1 MTALSYAAEKGNEA
15 AVQLL
20 LERKADVNA
29 KDFDGSTALHWAALN
44 GHEFAVRLLLERHD
58 TDVNAQLFGHDP
70 ECDLAGDS
78 WGGWMGGGRIDS
90 FPPPLSAF
98 ALFAC
103 ARASPSSI
111 NGWK

>member
-78 WGGWMGGGRIDS
+78 WGGWMGGWI
-90 FPPPLSAF
+90 PLHMA
-98 ALFAC
+98 AGKGHEAVVRLLMEHH
-103 ARASPSSI
+103 
-111 NGWK
+111 